1 VTTDDSWPRRRSDRP
16 SASGDSPGVSL
27 RGLAPEQA
35 LRRLELIITRRL
47 DGLLHGDYLGLVPG
61 SGSELAETREY
72 HPGEDDVRRMD
83 WNVTARTTVPHVR
96 DLIADRELETW
107 ALVDAT
113 PSMDF
118 GTALVEKRDLAVAAV
133 AAVGFLTARAGNRIG
148 AHIIA
153 GSGRTATSRRRPGS
167 WSSAARPEEEHSER
181 IIRIPARAGRA
192 HLLSLLRLLLDGERQ
207 VRRMTARGGS
217 ALGPGGRSA
226 PVSSGGSASG
236 PVESRLAE
244 AADGLHRSA
253 HRRGLIVVVSDFL
266 DGLDSAVDTG
276 LGTDGEGPAWER
288 SIRRLAHRHHVLAV
302 EVLDPRELE
311 LPDVGL
317 LTLIDPETGQR
328 REVSTASKRL
338 RERYAAAAAE
348 QRELVGA
355 ALRRSGADHL
365 VLRTDR
371 DWVRDIVWHV
381 VAQRRRARAH
391 AVQPGPPL
399 AALGGQ
405 A

>member
-1 VTTDDSWPRRRSDRP
+1 VTAEDGRLRSRSDRP
-16 SASGDSPGVSL
+16 AAGSGPSAVSL
-27 RGLAPEQA
+27 RGLVPEQA
-35 LRRLELIITRRL
+35 LRRLELLITRRL

-83 WNVTARTTVPHVR
+83 WNVTARTTIPHVR

-107 ALVDAT
+107 TLVDAT

-118 GTALVEKRDLAVAAV
+118 GTALLEKRDLAVAAV

-148 AHIIA
+148 AHVIA
-153 GSGRTATSRRRPGS
+153 GSGTAGAPQRSGGRRNP
-167 WSSAARPEEEHSER
+167 ALPADEQAER

-192 HLLSLLRLLLDGERQ
+192 HLLSVLRLLLNG
-207 VRRMTARGGS
+207 AR
-217 ALGPGGRSA
+217 
-226 PVSSGGSASG
+226 PVSRLSADRASASEATAGTGRISPG
-236 PVESRLAE
+236 PTPGSVVSRLAE

-253 HRRGLIVVVSDFL
+253 RRRGLIVVVSDFL
-266 DGLDSAVDTG
+266 DGLDTEVGAG
-276 LGTDGEGPAWER
+276 GEGPAWER
-288 SIRRLAHRHHVLAV
+288 SIRRLALRHHVLAV
-302 EVLDPRELE
+302 EVIDPRELA

-317 LTLIDPETGQR
+317 LTLVDPETGQR

-338 RERYAAAAAE
+338 REQYAAAAAE
-348 QRELVGA
+348 QREAVAA

-371 DWVRDIVWHV
+371 DWLRDIVWHV